1 MESLPLSSVGLDSGL
16 IPAAQFTGRHSLSL
30 VLGALTEALDI
41 VMPLQL
47 PPATFKN
54 NFFERIRFL
63 IFTTVAKVSFIIMIF
78 FSLLVP
84 AAFPIILPTTTTC
97 PA

>member
-47 PPATFKN
+47 LPATFKN

-63 IFTTVAKVSFIIMIF
+63 ILQQKPR
-78 FSLLVP
+78 SLLS
-84 AAFPIILPTTTTC
+84 
-97 PA
+97 